1 MQHPV
6 ANGPGDTAL
15 KKPITGIAGCCACA
29 AAGLAKSRAAHKA
42 MKSLRLMPSIR
53 TLILEGKATHRGML
67 TKYHASGV
75 VESRFI
81 QTDPCAIVI
90 GNC

>member
-1 MQHPV
+1 MECSDPV

-29 AAGLAKSRAAHKA
+29 AAGLAKARPLTRA

-53 TLILEGKATHRGML
+53 TLILEGKRHAPWNADKVSRLRG
-67 TKYHASGV
+67 G
-75 VESRFI
+75 
-81 QTDPCAIVI
+81 
-90 GNC
+90 